1 MWREK
6 NINHPENYIFI
17 LDVIIIV
24 MYHSHINICV
34 SYIIMSQ
41 LCIIIY
47 YIMFVYMCIFYTY
60 VCVHI
65 YKRDGLID
73 AE

>member
-1 MWREK
+1 M
-6 NINHPENYIFI
+6 
-17 LDVIIIV
+17 
-24 MYHSHINICV
+24 NICV

-41 LCIIIY
+41 LYIIIY
-47 YIMFVYMCIFYTY
+47 CIMFLYMCIFYTY

-65 YKRDGLID
+65 YKKDGLID